1 MFFQFLNLRFMKEQR
16 DVIAKKYN
24 VKGVGPVGKKVGE
37 VWKGMSDAEKVI

>member
-1 MFFQFLNLRFMKEQR
+1 MKEQR